1 MGKPVKLTA
10 EHIQMIE
17 HALARGERVELIPV
31 KNGVKAMRVR
41 REEIKATGAK
51 ADGNNRYSRGDDG

>member
-1 MGKPVKLTA
+1 
-10 EHIQMIE
+10 MIE

-31 KNGVKAMRVR
+31 KNGVKIMRVR

-51 ADGNNRYSRGDDG
+51 TDGNNRCSRGDDG